1 VACGMD
7 VAQRVARANGA
18 SARRKTARF
27 SRQRPICGVQKRTVE
42 AKASRGKLEVAGN
55 VLNGALWA
63 GLVAYASWI
72 APNYTPELDLEMLK
86 SLLQMGGSTEM
97 SINRVFT
104 ALFFVMGTWPGIY
117 AALIVPKGRSGN
129 RVPAWP
135 FLTGSVAFGAFAL
148 LPFLAL
154 WTPASQE
161 AQCPPSL
168 EDLKAR
174 GPAGWIPRLLET
186 PFFAWYTL
194 LSVLGCVGLAASAGA
209 DGWLEFFALF
219 NASKFT
225 HVMTLDFF
233 TLTSLAPFWIDHDAR
248 ARGWRGRDRW
258 LVPLCCAPLLGPA
271 LYLVL
276 RPKAK

>member
-1 VACGMD
+1 MD
-7 VAQRVARANGA
+7 VAQRALRAHGVAFRCTTAKWTREKQSRRVGERA
-18 SARRKTARF
+18 
-27 SRQRPICGVQKRTVE
+27 VV
-42 AKASRGKLEVAGN
+42 AKATRGKVDVAGN

-63 GLVAYASWI
+63 GLVGYAALV
-72 APNYTPELDLEMLK
+72 APNFTPQLDEEMLK
-86 SLLQMGGSTEM
+86 TLLRLGDNPEM

-117 AALIVPKGRSGN
+117 AALLVPTGRSGN

-161 AQCPPSL
+161 RKGPPSL
-168 EDLKAR
+168 EDLKSQ

-194 LSVLGCVGLAASAGA
+194 LSVVGCLVFAASAGG
-209 DGWLEFFALF
+209 DGWFEFGALF
-219 NASKFT
+219 TGSKFT
-225 HVMTLDFF
+225 HVMTLDFL
-233 TLTSLAPFWIDHDAR
+233 TLTSLAPFWIENDSR
-248 ARGWRGRDRW
+248 VRGWSGRDRW
-258 LVPLCCAPLLGPA
+258 LVPLCCLPLLGPA

-276 RPKAK
+276 RPKAQ